1 AVPKHLAWSP
11 DGNCLLAELRY
22 MDLLVIPDS
31 ELADKSKASPFQK
44 CLVFLQLLWMRTQ
57 SIARKVQGLSTSL
70 LETHVLVNVACSIA
84 MYAVLLKKPT
94 DIQEPIRLSTEL
106 FEDALALLSQE
117 QFCEP
122 QNIRTRL

>member
-1 AVPKHLAWSP
+1 MGGFQVLTEDIRFSGTTPAVPKHPAWSP

-84 MYAVLLKKPT
+84 MYAVFLKV
-94 DIQEPIRLSTEL
+94 RSTH
-106 FEDALALLSQE
+106 
-117 QFCEP
+117 
-122 QNIRTRL
+122 